1 MKLQTNK
8 LAIATAIA
16 FSILWVICSAF
27 IALIPDLSISL
38 TGAMLHANLSA
49 MAWTLTWFG
58 FFVGLV
64 AWALLGVI
72 SAWLIAY
79 LYNRSLV

>member
-1 MKLQTNK
+1 MKLQTTK

-27 IALIPDLSISL
+27 VALTPDLSMSL

-64 AWALLGVI
+64 AWALLGGI
-72 SAWLIAY
+72 SAWLIA
-79 LYNRSLV
+79 LFYNRWLV

>member
-8 LAIATAIA
+8 LAIATAIT

-27 IALIPDLSISL
+27 IALIPDLSMSL
-38 TGAMLHANLSA
+38 TGTMLHTNLSA
-49 MAWTLTWFG
+49 MSWAQTWFG
-58 FFVGLV
+58 FFVGLE
-64 AWALLGVI
+64 AWALLGGI